1 MSKTT
6 LRARRCRCFYLPGC
20 IEERTYHSPELVK
33 RDIFCSEKEVRFI
46 CFGPG
51 REMLSNGDKGCLVTF
66 KDDQRPFSRII
77 VDLALPPENR
87 LKFEDMFGC
96 RATEL
101 HI

>member
-1 MSKTT
+1 
-6 LRARRCRCFYLPGC
+6 
-20 IEERTYHSPELVK
+20 
-33 RDIFCSEKEVRFI
+33 
-46 CFGPG
+46 
-51 REMLSNGDKGCLVTF
+51 MLSNGDKGCLVTF